1 MNDSSYL
8 FKPCADRS
16 SAPFEKG
23 SIVYTGETN
32 TAFYPENDLIDER
45 GLIMTFTM
53 VACCPRTSALGIVTC
68 TTGRAV
74 GSAVPHAEEGV
85 GAVATQAT
93 TNVFHGRNG
102 LRLLRMGF
110 EPKRAL
116 ESTLILDPHKEFR
129 QVLIVNAE
137 GRTAAHTGSKTA
149 DWKGHMEGEN
159 YVAGGNNVVGSH
171 ILEAMIDAF
180 EGSSEEPLFER
191 LLQVVQAGEDT
202 GGCNRPDHTAAL
214 LVVGVEEEMKIF
226 SRPVLDLR
234 VDSSDVPTE
243 ELREVYDN
251 YKAFIKERRKLP
263 RYIQGYS

>member
-1 MNDSSYL
+1 
-8 FKPCADRS
+8 
-16 SAPFEKG
+16 
-23 SIVYTGETN
+23 
-32 TAFYPENDLIDER
+32 
-45 GLIMTFTM
+45 MTFTM
-53 VACCPRTSALGIVTC
+53 VARCPRTGALGIVTC

-110 EPKRAL
+110 EPKKAL
-116 ESTLILDPHKEFR
+116 ESTLMLDQHREFR
-129 QVLIVNAE
+129 QVLIVDAE

-159 YVAGGNNVVGSH
+159 YVAGGNNVVGPH

-180 EGSSEEPLFER
+180 EGSSDNPLYER
-191 LLQVVQAGEDT
+191 LLQVVQAGEDA

-214 LVVGVEEEMKIF
+214 LVVGVEDEMKIF
-226 SRPVLDLR
+226 SRPVLNLR

-243 ELREVYDN
+243 ELREVFDN
-251 YKAFIKERRKLP
+251 YKEFIDERRKLP
-263 RYIQGYS
+263 RYIRGYS